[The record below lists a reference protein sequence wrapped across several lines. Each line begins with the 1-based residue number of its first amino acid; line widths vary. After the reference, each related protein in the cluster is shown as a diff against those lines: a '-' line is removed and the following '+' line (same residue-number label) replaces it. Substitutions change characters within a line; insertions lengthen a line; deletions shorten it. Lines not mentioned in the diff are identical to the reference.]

1 VFDDD
6 STASGNLNI
15 TQVESEPVVYTNSG
29 EGPCYQCDEGSC
41 PTEPDGLSIIGTFNA
56 DDGSESLSAA
66 FLDSDLSSTVRLISI
81 DADNQ
86 LGTEIEGQE
95 TFLGVG
101 QWTEDDG
108 SFANVTVAIARA
120 SSTTSADA
128 FEAKLTQRLKAE
140 QSDLEKVDRSRLQ
153 ELR

>member
-1 VFDDD
+1 MGK
-6 STASGNLNI
+6 SATPTLRRTTLLGGLPLRI
-15 TQVESEPVVYTNSG
+15 SE
-29 EGPCYQCDEGSC
+29 
-41 PTEPDGLSIIGTFNA
+41 
-56 DDGSESLSAA
+56 
-66 FLDSDLSSTVRLISI
+66 TV
-81 DADNQ
+81 
-86 LGTEIEGQE
+86 TGQE